1 MNKYITAIVI
11 LLGCFAYIFF
21 SNESGS
27 ARVFVNLITF
37 AGVYGLAAIG
47 INVHFGWTGLLN
59 FGHAAF
65 MGIGAYTTV
74 LLIPHSLGREG
85 VVISTGLPLPVAVI
99 VGLIASALLGLLL
112 GLPTLRLRGDY
123 LAIVTI
129 AAAEIFRLLVRDFED
144 LTGGVYGIIQFSDSL
159 QDYRPNFID
168 QVSQTYDVSSAQLWV
183 ALLTWVAMAFVLVI
197 LWRLQKSPWGR
208 ALRAVR
214 EDEEAVRA
222 LGKNAVWLKLQSFML
237 GASIG
242 GLSGIFLVFN
252 YGTVQASTF
261 VPVLTFYIWAALIL
275 SLIHI

>member
-168 QVSQTYDVSSAQLWV
+168 QVSLTYDVSSAQLWV
-183 ALLTWVAMAFVLVI
+183 ALLTWVAMA
-197 LWRLQKSPWGR
+197 
-208 ALRAVR
+208 
-214 EDEEAVRA
+214 
-222 LGKNAVWLKLQSFML
+222 LGLE
-237 GASIG
+237 I
-242 GLSGIFLVFN
+242 
-252 YGTVQASTF
+252 
-261 VPVLTFYIWAALIL
+261 
-275 SLIHI
+275 

>member
-1 MNKYITAIVI
+1 MNKYITASLL
-11 LLGCFAYIFF
+11 LLGCIAYIFL
-21 SNESGS
+21 SNDTGS

-85 VVISTGLPLPVAVI
+85 VVISTGLPLPIAI
-99 VGLIASALLGLLL
+99 IFGLIASALLGLLL

-129 AAAEIFRLLVRDFED
+129 AAAEIFRLLVRDFEN

-159 QDYRPNFID
+159 QVYRPNFVDVI
-168 QVSQTYDVSSAQLWV
+168 STKYDVSSAQLWV
-183 ALLTWVAMAFVLVI
+183 AILTLISIVLVI
-197 LWRLQKSPWGR
+197 IILSRLQKSPWGR
-208 ALRAVR
+208 ALRAV
-214 EDEEAVRA
+214 
-222 LGKNAVWLKLQSFML
+222 
-237 GASIG
+237 
-242 GLSGIFLVFN
+242 
-252 YGTVQASTF
+252 
-261 VPVLTFYIWAALIL
+261 
-275 SLIHI
+275 

>member
-242 GLSGIFLVFN
+242 GLSGIFLV
-252 YGTVQASTF
+252 
-261 VPVLTFYIWAALIL
+261 L